1 MFLTIL
7 VQIRFEPGS
16 REMAKFR
23 YLTILLLICLL
34 TIDHSE
40 SWRRRRFRRFTRRVG
55 RAIRRVRRTIQ
66 TVNTAVGVIRAVGA
80 IAGAGKRSAD
90 DVLPEINVCDFSTLD
105 LDKDYDVDEEEL
117 ITLIQMSGLE
127 ELEDL
132 TCLNKKITQE
142 EFDSSDIIDEI
153 CSEDEKGVATN

>member
-1 MFLTIL
+1 MIYLLSVTW
-7 VQIRFEPGS
+7 IRFIYLLSLCYFHSKLITTLIALFVVICFNTIILNHIYLSFNYISLIECFYIFDQIAFFLQ
-16 REMAKFR
+16 AKFR

-90 DVLPEINVCDFSTLD
+90 DVCF
-105 LDKDYDVDEEEL
+105 
-117 ITLIQMSGLE
+117 
-127 ELEDL
+127 
-132 TCLNKKITQE
+132 
-142 EFDSSDIIDEI
+142 
-153 CSEDEKGVATN
+153 

>member
-1 MFLTIL
+1 
-7 VQIRFEPGS
+7 
-16 REMAKFR
+16 MAKFR

-132 TCLNKKITQE
+132 FEKLDKDGDKKITQE

-153 CSEDEKGVATN
+153 CSEDEKEDKQIENEDAKGAV

>member
-1 MFLTIL
+1 
-7 VQIRFEPGS
+7 
-16 REMAKFR
+16 MAKFR

-40 SWRRRRFRRFTRRVG
+40 SWRRRRFRRFTRRIG
-55 RAIRRVRRTIQ
+55 RAIRRIGRTVQ

-90 DVLPEINVCDFSTLD
+90 DVLPDINVCDFSTLD
-105 LDKDYDVDEEEL
+105 LNKDNDVDEEEL

-132 TCLNKKITQE
+132 FEKLDKDGDKKITQV
-142 EFDSSDIIDEI
+142 EFDSSDIIDEV
-153 CSEDEKGVATN
+153 CSDDEKEDKEIEHEDAKGTV